1 MKFNQC
7 KNNLYSINKYFNDIY
22 FTIKYL
28 DNIKTLSEL
37 NEDNKKINQEI
48 KEKLLSYVFK
58 IFHF

>member
-1 MKFNQC
+1 M
-7 KNNLYSINKYFNDIY
+7 NKYFNDIY